1 MTEPEPLPVPPSGRE
16 VTLRCGDAVAT
27 VVEVGGGLRTY
38 DVAGVPVVD
47 GYPRDV
53 MATAG
58 RGQPLLPWPNR
69 IRGGQYE
76 WDGRAVS
83 APLNEPAKGNAIHG
97 FTRWHNWTL
106 SQAGEDSAS
115 AALRL
120 HPLTGYPF
128 TLDLRIDYALHADGL
143 TVTTTARNVGA
154 QACPYGHGAHPF
166 VTVGTDLVDDA
177 VLELRAQSWL
187 PTDEAQIPTGRQPVE
202 GTPYDFRTPRRVGD
216 GPVDHAFADLERDP
230 DGLVRV
236 RLSDPA
242 TGRAVTVWAD
252 AAYSY
257 WQVFTGD
264 AVPEPARRRRS
275 LAVEPMT
282 CPPNAFATGEDVVR
296 LEPGEHVTTRWG
308 ISPTVP

>member
-1 MTEPEPLPVPPSGRE
+1 MTEPEPRPVPPSGRE
-16 VTLRCGDAVAT
+16 VVLRSGGAVAT

-47 GYPRDV
+47 GYPREV
-53 MATAG
+53 MVTAG
-58 RGQPLLPWPNR
+58 RGQPLVPWPNR
-69 IRGGQYE
+69 IRGGRYE
-76 WDGRAVS
+76 WDGRTIS

-97 FTRWHNWTL
+97 FTRWHNWAL
-106 SQAGEDSAS
+106 SQTDDRSAS

-128 TLDLRIDYALHADGL
+128 TLDLRTDYALDAGGL

-154 QACPYGHGAHPF
+154 RACPYGHGAHPF

-177 VLELRAQSWL
+177 LLELRARSYL
-187 PTDEAQIPTGRQPVE
+187 VTDEAQIPTGREPVA
-202 GTPYDFRTPRRVGD
+202 GTPYDFRTPRRLGD
-216 GPVDHAFADLERDP
+216 GPLDTAFADLERDA

-236 RLSDPA
+236 RLSDPGS
-242 TGRAVTVWAD
+242 GRAVTVWAD
-252 AAYSY
+252 ASYAY

-264 AVPEPARRRRS
+264 TVPETERRRRS

-282 CPPNAFATGEDVVR
+282 CPPNAFVTGEAVVR
-296 LEPGEHVTTRWG
+296 LEPGQQVTTRWG
-308 ISPTVP
+308 ISPD